1 MVVVVAIDSS
11 FDKIPSLQIRRLV
24 TSIVKLRLNELRLVK
39 GATSFQ
45 NLKLRVLLT
54 LLLEGRGQGKQQ
66 APIKDQNR
74 GPSQF

>member
-39 GATSFQ
+39 GAPLF
-45 NLKLRVLLT
+45 K
-54 LLLEGRGQGKQQ
+54 
-66 APIKDQNR
+66 I
-74 GPSQF
+74 